1 MRLVERH
8 IVKDNRFEDICLKSG
23 LLYNYVL
30 FNVRQGIF
38 SGDYINEYEFST
50 KLCKENQVDFRNL
63 PSVVSQQVVAQVFSV
78 TKSWMKSKKEYE
90 KNPSKF
96 LSRPKLPKYKK
107 GKKQNM
113 VVFTKNSCRL
123 KEDGCIHFIKNIIR
137 PIKTKIGDN
146 KLCQV
151 RIIPQATC
159 YVVEVIYEKKE
170 QDLNLDKDNFL
181 SIDLGLNNLCTCISN
196 VGIKPFIVNGKIIK
210 SFNQWYNKK
219 RARLMSY
226 IGDKG
231 TSKRLRR
238 LNNYRNFWIEDKIHK
253 VSRFIVNICIENNIG
268 NWLGMS
274 SISWLDLYA
283 RLLMWN
289 EKDESLSR
297 SDISSGSERE
307 GEAMSESESDKP
319 EVSRVDVA
327 YVALDEAIRELCMAI
342 DEEVQDD
349 CPGVVTDWVLSCGIQ
364 FAEEFGRSGCVGLF
378 TKDGMQPD
386 WITTALLREGL
397 QVHEDETIYEGE

>member
-8 IVKDNRFEDICLKSG
+8 IVKDNRFEDVCLKSG

-96 LSRPKLPKYKK
+96 NSKPKLPKYKR

-113 VVFTKNSCRL
+113 VVFTTSACRL
-123 KEDGCIHFIKNIIR
+123 KSDGYIHFVKNIIS
-137 PIKTKIGDN
+137 PIKTRIGDN

-170 QDLNLDKDNFL
+170 QDLNLNKDNVL
-181 SIDLGLNNLCTCISN
+181 SIDLGLNNICTCISN
-196 VGIKPFIVNGKIIK
+196 VGISPFIVNGKVIK

-219 RARLMSY
+219 KARLMSL

-231 TSKRLRR
+231 TSRR
-238 LNNYRNFWIEDKIHK
+238 INKMTCYRNCWISDKIHK
-253 VSRFIVNICIENNIG
+253 ISRYIIDICRSNNIG
-268 NWLGMS
+268 TIVIGQNRGWKQEINLGKRINQKFVEIPFSDLINKISYKAKLIGINLITHEESYTSKIDHMAFEPLKKQDAYLGKRKRRGLFQS
-274 SISWLDLYA
+274 SIGKLINA
-283 RLLMWN
+283 
-289 EKDESLSR
+289 
-297 SDISSGSERE
+297 DINGAIGIGRKVFGDSY
-307 GEAMSESESDKP
+307 
-319 EVSRVDVA
+319 VSRIIDSGLA
-327 YVALDEAIRELCMAI
+327 FNPIRINIL
-342 DEEVQDD
+342 
-349 CPGVVTDWVLSCGIQ
+349 
-364 FAEEFGRSGCVGLF
+364 
-378 TKDGMQPD
+378 
-386 WITTALLREGL
+386 
-397 QVHEDETIYEGE
+397 

>member
-8 IVKDNRFEDICLKSG
+8 IIKDNRFEDICLKSG

-96 LSRPKLPKYKK
+96 LSRPKLPKYKR

-113 VVFTKNSCRL
+113 VVFTASACRL
-123 KEDGCIHFIKNIIR
+123 KSDGYIHFVKNIIS

-170 QDLNLDKDNFL
+170 QDLNLNKDNVL
-181 SIDLGLNNLCTCISN
+181 SIDLGLNNICTCISN
-196 VGIKPFIVNGKIIK
+196 VGISPFIVNGKVIK

-219 RARLMSY
+219 KARLMSL

-231 TSKRLRR
+231 TSRR
-238 LNNYRNFWIEDKIHK
+238 INKMTCYRNCWISDKIHK
-253 VSRFIVNICIENNIG
+253 ISRYIIDICRSNNIG
-268 NWLGMS
+268 TIVIGQNRGWKQEINLGKRINQKFVEIPFSDLINKISYKAKLIGINLITHEESYTSKIDHMAFEPLKKQDAYLGKRKRRGLFQS
-274 SISWLDLYA
+274 SIGKLINA
-283 RLLMWN
+283 
-289 EKDESLSR
+289 
-297 SDISSGSERE
+297 DINGAIGIGRKVFGDSY
-307 GEAMSESESDKP
+307 
-319 EVSRVDVA
+319 VSRIIDSGLA
-327 YVALDEAIRELCMAI
+327 FNPIRINIL
-342 DEEVQDD
+342 
-349 CPGVVTDWVLSCGIQ
+349 
-364 FAEEFGRSGCVGLF
+364 
-378 TKDGMQPD
+378 
-386 WITTALLREGL
+386 
-397 QVHEDETIYEGE
+397 